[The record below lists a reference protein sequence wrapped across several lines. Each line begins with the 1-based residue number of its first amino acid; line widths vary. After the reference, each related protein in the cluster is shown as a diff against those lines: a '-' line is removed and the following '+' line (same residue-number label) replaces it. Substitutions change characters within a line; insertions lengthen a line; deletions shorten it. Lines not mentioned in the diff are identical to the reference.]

1 MWILMDFELSVEAL
15 FALWLVRRFGVSGP
29 RGFRSARIVYC
40 TNIEQPCRYP
50 ERVLALTSGCL
61 MSSDLWE
68 ALAIPSVYR
77 DIIQDYRYDI
87 QYDSGAWP
95 LAADIVQK
103 LHGAHPQVIRKFFRV
118 LDVALQESRN
128 ERRKVLSAESW

>member
-1 MWILMDFELSVEAL
+1 MWILMDFDLSVEAI

-40 TNIEQPCRYP
+40 ANSVEPRRCP
-50 ERVLALTSGCL
+50 ERVLVLTSGCL
-61 MSSDLWE
+61 TSSDLWE
-68 ALAIPSVYR
+68 ALVIPRVYR
-77 DIIQDYRYDI
+77 DIIEDYRYDI

-95 LAADIVQK
+95 LAADTVQK

-128 ERRKVLSAESW
+128 KRRRVLSAESW

>member
-1 MWILMDFELSVEAL
+1 
-15 FALWLVRRFGVSGP
+15 
-29 RGFRSARIVYC
+29 
-40 TNIEQPCRYP
+40 
-50 ERVLALTSGCL
+50 